1 MSVEI
6 AKQVEFSDIR
16 RSELKNELQQ
26 LWMILDGNCIRY
38 FWKYEWGLSP
48 LVFIICF
55 FCHMFLSVENHV
67 YYFEIKS
74 KKNNVMFLL

>member
-26 LWMILDGNCIRY
+26 LWMILDGNCIRH
-38 FWKYEWGLSP
+38 FWKYEWVLIP

-67 YYFEIKS
+67 YSFEIKS